1 MQPLKHLHIKLARTI
16 KGIKNW
22 KKSKIG
28 DTRLQLAIVKEI
40 ILRLETAQEERTLTQ
55 DELDLLKRLKVRSIG
70 LALIEKARIHQLGN
84 AHASLTFGLEMLTR
98 NSSSCV
104 LIQGRGKI
112 TSIACKL
119 MTA

>member
-1 MQPLKHLHIKLARTI
+1 MNSVQPLKRLHIKLARTI

-70 LALIEKARIHQLGN
+70 LALIEKARIRQR
-84 AHASLTFGLEMLTR
+84 SRLTYIRFGDANT
-98 NSSSCV
+98 
-104 LIQGRGKI
+104 KFF
-112 TSIACKL
+112 
-119 MTA
+119 

>member
-1 MQPLKHLHIKLARTI
+1 MQPLKHLHIRLARTI

-55 DELDLLKRLKVRSIG
+55 DEFDLLKRLKIRS
-70 LALIEKARIHQLGN
+70 IEKARIRQR
-84 AHASLTFGLEMLTR
+84 SRLTYVRFGDANT
-98 NSSSCV
+98 
-104 LIQGRGKI
+104 KFF
-112 TSIACKL
+112 
-119 MTA
+119 